1 MEFIRILG
9 VFAVGA
15 AAGAIGSYLYLK
27 KRFDNEIEERTES
40 IKNTMEKMRETEERE
55 REESDKSLE
64 KLKSEAAVF
73 HEGDEE
79 ETEDDKKRREEFI
92 KMLHDEEYDY
102 DDDAVDDI
110 PDMDEHGDP
119 IDKEEVTASRYMDII
134 SSYNGTENIYLVTE
148 EDFENNIYG
157 HAQKIYLYFDKAPDD
172 KVHVMEEDG
181 DEIEESK
188 WKDELGYFIW
198 AKESSLF
205 DYYPTHDIYI
215 RNEDIATDFLIHR
228 SELEWIPGEEP

>member
-1 MEFIRILG
+1 MGFIRA
-9 VFAVGA
+9 FATFAIGA
-15 AAGAIGSYLYLK
+15 AVGAIGSYIYLNK
-27 KRFDNEIEERTES
+27 KYEREMDKRVDA
-40 IKNTMEKMRETEERE
+40 IKNTMEKMQEAEEKE

-64 KLKSEAAVF
+64 KLKAEAAVF

-79 ETEDDKKRREEFI
+79 ETEDDKKQREEFI

-102 DDDAVDDI
+102 DDESMDI

-134 SSYNGTENIYLVTE
+134 SNYNGTENVYLVTE

-157 HAQKIYLYFDKAPDD
+157 HAQKIYLYFDKSPDD
-172 KVHVMEEDG
+172 KIHVMEEDG
-181 DEIEESK
+181 DEIDEDK

-198 AKESSLF
+198 AKEPSLF
-205 DYYPTHDIYI
+205 DYYPTNDIYI

-228 SELEWIPGEEP
+228 SELEWIPGEGD